1 MQQLKMIRI
10 LITSYL
16 LIGHFQIAKLQGQN
30 WEAAKTKEGITVYT
44 KPVSTSTFDA
54 FKAVMEV
61 SASVNDVRHV
71 LMNSD
76 KYSHIFPDTEEL
88 RIIERDGRTSLVQ
101 YSRTDAPWPV
111 EDRDG
116 VYEMIFMDRE
126 DGGFITKSRALPDRL
141 PEKEGVVR
149 IKQSNSYW
157 RVIPTPNGTLRIE
170 YEVAAEPGGN
180 IPDWLANAAITE
192 IPFNT
197 MKNLRSVVEGE
208 TK

>member
-1 MQQLKMIRI
+1 MLKNNMNRIRI
-10 LITSYL
+10 TTLI
-16 LIGHFQIAKLQGQN
+16 LIGTIRASQMLGQD
-30 WEAAKTKEGITVYT
+30 WEAAKSKDGITVFT
-44 KPVSTSTFDA
+44 KPVSTSSFDV

-61 SASVNDVRHV
+61 NASASDVRHV

-88 RIIERDGRTSLVQ
+88 KIIEREGSTSLVQ

-116 VYEMIFMDRE
+116 VYEMVFIDRE

-157 RVIPTPNGTLRIE
+157 RVIPTSPGKLRVE

-192 IPFNT
+192 IPFST
-197 MKNLRSVVEGE
+197 MKNLRAVVEQR
-208 TK
+208 

>member
-1 MQQLKMIRI
+1 M
-10 LITSYL
+10 
-16 LIGHFQIAKLQGQN
+16 
-30 WEAAKTKEGITVYT
+30 V
-44 KPVSTSTFDA
+44 
-54 FKAVMEV
+54 
-61 SASVNDVRHV
+61 
-71 LMNSD
+71 
-76 KYSHIFPDTEEL
+76 
-88 RIIERDGRTSLVQ
+88 
-101 YSRTDAPWPV
+101 
-111 EDRDG
+111 
-116 VYEMIFMDRE
+116 FMDRE

-141 PEKEGVVR
+141 PEKDGVVR

>member
-1 MQQLKMIRI
+1 ML
-10 LITSYL
+10 
-16 LIGHFQIAKLQGQN
+16 GQD
-30 WEAAKTKEGITVYT
+30 WEAAKSKDGITVFT
-44 KPVSTSTFDA
+44 KPVSTSSFDA

-61 SASVNDVRHV
+61 NASASDVRHV

-88 RIIERDGRTSLVQ
+88 KIIEREGSTSLVQ

-116 VYEMIFMDRE
+116 VYEMVFIDRE

-157 RVIPTPNGTLRIE
+157 RVIPISPGKLRVE
-170 YEVAAEPGGN
+170 YEVAAEPEGN

-192 IPFNT
+192 IPFST
-197 MKNLRSVVEGE
+197 MKNLRAVVEQR
-208 TK
+208 